1 MTPDP
6 LTILRTAGRA
16 LIQDGDAILV
26 IRYSQPS
33 GDWYTL
39 PGGGQRNSEPITQ
52 TVAREVLEETGAEV
66 TVGQLRFVREC
77 ISGPH
82 APGVPEGYHQ
92 VDLVF
97 ACTLKTA
104 PKRDARADTNQTGVE
119 WRTVAELRD
128 VAFYPR
134 PLLDAIEQEQLF
146 GYLGVI

>member
-1 MTPDP
+1 MNITR
-6 LTILRTAGRA
+6 ISGRA
-16 LIQDGDAILV
+16 LIQDGDALLV
-26 IRYSQPS
+26 IRYSHAS

-39 PGGGQRNSEPITQ
+39 PGGGQRNSEPIVE

-66 TVGQLRFVREC
+66 TVGSLRFVREC

-97 ACTLKTA
+97 ACTLRTP
-104 PKRDARADTNQTGVE
+104 PKADRRADTNQTGVQ
-119 WRTVAELRD
+119 WLTVAELRR

-134 PLLDAIEQEQLF
+134 PLLDAIEQQQPF

>member
-6 LTILRTAGRA
+6 STLRTSGRA
-16 LIQDGDAILV
+16 LIQDGEALLV
-26 IRYSQPS
+26 IRYSHPS

-39 PGGGQRNSEPITQ
+39 PGGGQRNSEPITV
-52 TVAREVLEETGAEV
+52 TVAREVREETGAEV
-66 TVGQLRFVREC
+66 VVGPLRFVREC

-97 ACTLKTA
+97 ACTLKT
-104 PKRDARADTNQTGVE
+104 PPNSDTRADTNQAGVE
-119 WRTVAELRD
+119 WRTVSELRKL
-128 VAFYPR
+128 AFYPR
-134 PLLDAIEQEQLF
+134 PLLDAIEQEQPF